1 MILIVDDKPEN
12 IYALKVL
19 LESKKFC
26 VDSAISGQEALKKV
40 LKNEYA
46 LIILDVQMPGMDGFE
61 VAEALSGYSKTKGI
75 PVIFLSAASTEK
87 KFITKGYDSG
97 GIDYIT
103 KPVDP
108 DILLLKV
115 KTFYRL
121 YEQTLALNEVQ
132 KLLQSEVTVRKKA
145 QENLKLKLEYLHAV
159 LECLP
164 QIAFTTNVKG
174 QVTFVNNNWFR
185 FSDSASKFP
194 QIHPDDEHVMKCW
207 QEALQKG
214 VPFESELRIN
224 EIATGLFR
232 YHLLRV
238 IPIEAPETERKW
250 VGTFTDIQDQKEV
263 ESKKDEFMSIAS
275 HELKTPLTSVKAYI
289 QLLERLLSQ
298 SPDKNIIDYINR
310 AHEQVLKL
318 ENLISELLDIS
329 KIENGKLKMN
339 KKYFDLEQMIQSTI
353 NTISNISQGSGI
365 RFLRAGE
372 RFKNPVFADE
382 VRIEQVLINFLTNA
396 IKYSPGSGKIVIK
409 TALKNDYACIAVQDF
424 GIGIPEDKQKHIFSK
439 FYRVEESSVKFQG
452 LGIGLYICAGIIRQ
466 HQGTYGLESAVGKGT
481 TVHFSIPIN

>member
-1 MILIVDDKPEN
+1 MILIVDDRPEN
-12 IYALKVL
+12 IYSLKFL

-26 VDSAISGQEALKKV
+26 VDTALSGQEALKKV

-61 VAEALSGYSKTKGI
+61 VAEALSGYSKTREI
-75 PVIFLSAASTEK
+75 PIIFLSAVSTEK

-108 DILLLKV
+108 DILFLKV

-121 YEQTLALNEVQ
+121 YEQTLALNEAQ
-132 KLLQSEVTVRKKA
+132 KLLRSEVKIRKKA
-145 QENLKLKLEYLHAV
+145 EENLKIELEYLHAV

-164 QIAFTTNVKG
+164 QIAFTTNADG
-174 QVTFVNNNWFR
+174 EITFVNNKWFS
-185 FSDSASKFP
+185 FSGSASEFP

-207 QEALQKG
+207 REAVQSG
-214 VPFESELRIN
+214 VPFEAELRIN
-224 EIATGLFR
+224 EIATGIFR

-238 IPIEAPETERKW
+238 IPVETPGTARKW
-250 VGTFTDIQDQKEV
+250 VGTFTDIHDQKQV
-263 ESKKDEFMSIAS
+263 ESNKDEFMSIAS

-289 QLLERLLSQ
+289 QLLERLVSQ
-298 SPDKNIIDYINR
+298 SADKNMIDYVNR

-339 KKYFDLEQMIQSTI
+339 RNYFDLEQTVQNTI
-353 NTISNISQGSGI
+353 RTISNINQGARISI
-365 RFLRAGE
+365 LREGE
-372 RFKNPVFADE
+372 RFESPVFADE
-382 VRIEQVLINFLTNA
+382 IRIEQVLINFLTNA
-396 IKYSPGSGKIVIK
+396 VKYSPGSGKIVVR
-409 TALKNDYACIAVQDF
+409 TALKDNHACIAVQDF
-424 GIGIPEDKQKHIFSK
+424 GIGIPEEKQKHIFSK

-452 LGIGLYICAGIIRQ
+452 LGIGLYICAEIIRQ
-466 HQGTYGLESAVGKGT
+466 HQGTYGLESTIGKGT